1 MKRAELEA
9 MLSLMHGSAVTLQ
22 RAFRGFVG
30 RMAAAALRSEMAEF
44 MTMLRMEESAAD
56 EEEFWRWNRWKRL
69 QRDFSQFWDTSKAVL
84 SNSSALE
91 WNTHVEQLPVQQR
104 APPLVD
110 AD

>member
-1 MKRAELEA
+1 MKRAELDA
-9 MLSLMHGSAVTLQ
+9 MLALMHGSAATLQ

-56 EEEFWRWNRWKRL
+56 EEEYWRWNRWKRL
-69 QRDFSQFWDTSKAVL
+69 QRDWSQFWATSKAVL
-84 SNSSALE
+84 SNNAALE
-91 WNTHVEQLPVQQR
+91 WNTHVGRLPVQER
-104 APPLVD
+104 VPAAA